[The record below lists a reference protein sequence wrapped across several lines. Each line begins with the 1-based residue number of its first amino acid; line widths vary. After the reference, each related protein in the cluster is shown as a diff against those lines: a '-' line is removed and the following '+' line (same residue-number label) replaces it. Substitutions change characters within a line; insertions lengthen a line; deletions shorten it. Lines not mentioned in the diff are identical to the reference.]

1 MYCILLAE
9 FTTIK
14 IPSYLKK
21 EIQYYRKKNSAKD
34 SFNKFVITQLEDA
47 LQDEIL
53 QSMARLEHS
62 YMCKDA
68 NLKTKRLTF
77 TVMNKTSEY
86 FVCEECA
93 KLHIFQNMDSEET
106 VKWGDFRQNTRQSQT

>member
-1 MYCILLAE
+1 MTDIV
-9 FTTIK
+9 TIK
-14 IPSYLKK
+14 IPSVLKE

-34 SFNKFVITQLEDA
+34 SFNKFVIAQLEDA
-47 LQDEIL
+47 LQDQIL
-53 QSMARLEHS
+53 KFMARLEYS

-93 KLHIFQNMDSEET
+93 KLQIFQNMDSEET
-106 VKWGDFRQNTRQSQT
+106 VKWGDFRDK

>member
-1 MYCILLAE
+1 MVDV
-9 FTTIK
+9 TTIK
-14 IPSYLKK
+14 IPSSLKE

-34 SFNKFVITQLEDA
+34 SFNKFVIAQLEDA
-47 LQDEIL
+47 LQDQIL

-68 NLKTKRLTF
+68 NLKIRRLTF
-77 TVMNKTSEY
+77 TVMGKISEY

-93 KLHIFQNMDSEET
+93 KLPAFQNMDSEET
-106 VKWGDFRQNTRQSQT
+106 VKWGDFRDK

>member
-1 MYCILLAE
+1 MYCTLLAE

-14 IPSYLKK
+14 IPSSLKE

-34 SFNKFVITQLEDA
+34 SFNKFVIAELEDA
-47 LQDEIL
+47 LQDQIL

-62 YMCKDA
+62 YMCKDP
-68 NLKTKRLTF
+68 NLKTRRLTF
-77 TVMNKTSEY
+77 TVMGKTSEY

-93 KLHIFQNMDSEET
+93 KLPAFQNMDSEEI
-106 VKWGDFRQNTRQSQT
+106 VKWGDFRNK

>member
-1 MYCILLAE
+1 MVK
-9 FTTIK
+9 FTTVK
-14 IPSYLKK
+14 IPIPLKE

-34 SFNKFVITQLEDA
+34 SFNKFVIAQLEDA
-47 LQDEIL
+47 LQDQIL

-62 YMCKDA
+62 YMCKDT

-77 TVMNKTSEY
+77 TVMGKTSEY

-93 KLHIFQNMDSEET
+93 KLPAFQNMDSEEI
-106 VKWGDFRQNTRQSQT
+106 VKWGDFKAQ